1 MRIFNTDIQSCQR
14 SLPKWYIYQNLWN
27 LMKKIEVIISTSNTD
42 ERAPGLIRKC
52 MKYMYHKK
60 YKYWSLTKPGKF
72 QTYMVKKVT
81 TFYCAEL
88 CAEMYSNRTSWQY
101 FRQLTLPFTLNDFRC
116 SYYDVYSSWISW
128 IYRDK
133 AYYFHLNFSKM
144 IINKNKCGRNILIEV
159 AQSMHQSISDSNH
172 RSSRCWRHLSF

>member
-60 YKYWSLTKPGKF
+60 IQILEFDKTWKISNLYGQESNNIFLCWIMRRNVQQQDILTIFSSINVTLHPKWLSLLLLWCLF
-72 QTYMVKKVT
+72 I
-81 TFYCAEL
+81 
-88 CAEMYSNRTSWQY
+88 
-101 FRQLTLPFTLNDFRC
+101 LN
-116 SYYDVYSSWISW
+116 
-128 IYRDK
+128 K